1 MKKSGNAKKQLRSF
15 QQPEQHR
22 INAKI
27 KAKEVRIIGEN
38 GEQIGIK
45 TIQEAL
51 TLAQEANLDLVEV
64 APNASPPVCK
74 LIDYGKFKYRLQK
87 KKAEAKKNR
96 TDNTVKEL
104 KIRYCTD
111 KGDLDTKIKQAR
123 KFLNDGYKVKFSMR
137 FKGRERSFIHLGQ
150 EKLEQVVENL
160 KDIANL
166 EERSS
171 FTGGQLYMIL
181 SPLKN
186 KATQQLESQ
195 QQIAS

>member
-1 MKKSGNAKKQLRSF
+1 MKKSGSTKKQPRQF

-96 TDNTVKEL
+96 T
-104 KIRYCTD
+104 
-111 KGDLDTKIKQAR
+111 GS
-123 KFLNDGYKVKFSMR
+123 FSEMR
-137 FKGRERSFIHLGQ
+137 AQSSQFNQNSIDAWRDRLHPAVAKAISLFAGRELRRFGYL
-150 EKLEQVVENL
+150 
-160 KDIANL
+160 
-166 EERSS
+166 
-171 FTGGQLYMIL
+171 
-181 SPLKN
+181 
-186 KATQQLESQ
+186 
-195 QQIAS
+195 